1 MMAAMKEMA
10 STLKE
15 LLSFLMEQK
24 RYWMIPMVLF
34 MVAFAA
40 LIVLGNS
47 TGLGPFVYTL
57 F

>member
-1 MMAAMKEMA
+1 MAAMKEMA